1 MKKENRELVIGTAI
15 TAIVLLMAIVS
26 FFYTPYD
33 ITFMNIA
40 ERSQPPSWA
49 HPAGTDNMGR
59 DILSRLMVGS
69 RFTLLVALGTVI
81 GSTLAGSVL
90 GMVSGY
96 IGGWT
101 DEVIMRLI
109 DAVNSFPGLL
119 IALVIVTVL
128 DYGKY
133 TIIPALCIMFIPSYT
148 RIVRMGVM
156 QCKEAEFVKNYR
168 VFGASDV
175 RLLTVHIFPN
185 IMPQLFSSI
194 IIGLSNAILAES
206 SMSYLGLGIQPPA
219 PSWGWMLNEAQGTI
233 FKSPWYA
240 VSSGIM
246 IVITIV
252 GFNCIGEGLRKKY
265 ARSL

>member
-1 MKKENRELVIGTAI
+1 
-15 TAIVLLMAIVS
+15 
-26 FFYTPYD
+26 
-33 ITFMNIA
+33 
-40 ERSQPPSWA
+40 
-49 HPAGTDNMGR
+49 
-59 DILSRLMVGS
+59 
-69 RFTLLVALGTVI
+69 
-81 GSTLAGSVL
+81 
-90 GMVSGY
+90 
-96 IGGWT
+96 
-101 DEVIMRLI
+101 VIMRLI

-119 IALVIVTVL
+119 VALVIVTVL

-156 QCKEAEFVKNYR
+156 QYKEAEFVKNYR
-168 VFGASDV
+168 VFGASGF

-185 IMPQLFSSI
+185 VLPQLFSSV

-219 PSWGWMLNEAQGTI
+219 PSWGWMLNEAQSTI

-240 VSSGIM
+240 VSSGLM